1 MNVLRDISV
10 IILAAGAFIFTLIP
24 LVVSGAVVY
33 GVWRLR
39 RHRNLPTWLRRAREI
54 LMKASSAV
62 ETAMEMATRPI
73 FAVHTAFA
81 TVGGWLRVLTERG
94 GE

>member
-39 RHRNLPTWLRRAREI
+39 RHRNLPTWLRRARGI

-62 ETAMEMATRPI
+62 ETAMEVATRPI
-73 FAVHTAFA
+73 FAVHTASA

-94 GE
+94 GD